1 MRMLSIHDQQ
11 LSCGTV
17 PSLAMKEPASTATLP
32 PFATADRVDLV
43 FVVDG
48 QTSVQTLPD
57 SGRLVIGR
65 ATEANVCVPHRS
77 LSREHASITMPGL
90 VVEDLGSTNGTF
102 VRRAQPDGTISES
115 PLKHGESIAL
125 APGDSVRLGAVTVV
139 LVPTFLRDEAPARS
153 GDRSAVVV
161 DDPAMRAIYAMIDR
175 VAASDIPVLVLG
187 ETGVGKEVLAEAL
200 HGRSPRARRPLVRL
214 NCAALSESLLESELF
229 GHEKG
234 AFTGA
239 SGAKPGLIETADGG
253 TVLLDE
259 IGDLPLTAQAKLLRV
274 LEERK
279 VIRVGGV
286 APRPVD
292 VRFVAATH
300 KNLEES
306 VARGQFRGDL
316 YFRLAGVLLRVP
328 PLRERRSEI
337 ASLAR
342 SFVRAA
348 CGRYRRV
355 VEPTF
360 SRDALAWLESH
371 AWPGNIREL
380 RHSVERAVLLCD
392 GATIEREHLLAQP
405 VGQSAPV
412 APIAAVAPAAPAAVP
427 APPADEPAHEGRA
440 PKTPG
445 LTRAAIERALE
456 SCAGNQTRAAE
467 HLGISRRTL
476 VTWLERYK
484 IARPRGAKG

>member
-1 MRMLSIHDQQ
+1 MQ
-11 LSCGTV
+11 
-17 PSLAMKEPASTATLP
+17 EPLSTATLP
-32 PFATADRVDLV
+32 PLTTADRVDLV

-48 QTSVQTLPD
+48 QTSVQTLPET
-57 SGRLVIGR
+57 GRLVIGR
-65 ATEANVCVPHRS
+65 ATEASVCVPHRS
-77 LSREHASITMPGL
+77 LSREHASLTMPGL
-90 VVEDLGSTNGTF
+90 VLEDLGSTNGTF
-102 VRRAQPDGTISES
+102 VRRAQLDGSLSEVAVKEGA
-115 PLKHGESIAL
+115 PVTVE
-125 APGDSVRLGAVTVV
+125 PGDSVRLGAVTVV
-139 LVPTFLRDEAPARS
+139 IVPTFLREGPRRPNES
-153 GDRSAVVV
+153 VVV
-161 DDPAMRAIYAMIDR
+161 DDPAMRAIYALIDR
-175 VAASDIPVLVLG
+175 VAPSEIPVLVLG
-187 ETGVGKEVLAEAL
+187 ETGVGKEVLADAI
-200 HGRSPRARRPLVRL
+200 HARSPRAKKPIVRL
-214 NCAALSESLLESELF
+214 NCAALTESLLESELF

-239 SGAKPGLIETADGG
+239 NNSKPGLIETADGG

-286 APRPVD
+286 TPRSVD

-306 VARGQFRGDL
+306 VARGQFRSDL
-316 YFRLAGVLLRVP
+316 YFRLAGVVLRVP
-328 PLRERRSEI
+328 PLRERRAEI

-342 SFVRAA
+342 TFVRASCA
-348 CGRYRRV
+348 RYRRA

-360 SRDALAWLESH
+360 SRESVAYLEGHS
-371 AWPGNIREL
+371 WPGNIREL
-380 RHSVERAVLLCD
+380 RHAVERAVLLCD

-405 VGQSAPV
+405 VGAPV
-412 APIAAVAPAAPAAVP
+412 APAVVTHSANAKPS
-427 APPADEPAHEGRA
+427 DSEEPSAHEGRA

-456 SCAGNQTRAAE
+456 SCAGNQTRAAAQ
-467 HLGISRRTL
+467 LGISRRTL